1 MTVKDVGD
9 KEIRIMTDRGV
20 WNPECPVSVGLLRL
34 VEVPYVDFEGKRKT
48 GTLMVHQELAR
59 CISNIF
65 HELEIRSFPIHSI
78 LTMDHFDGDDQRSM
92 AANNTSAFN
101 GRRIAGT
108 DRWSSHAYGAAI
120 DINPVQNPY
129 LKIDSDT
136 ATIRV
141 QPNNGIAYV
150 NRNTSYAGM
159 VEEIVSLM
167 AAFGFTEWGGRWPD
181 RPDYH
186 HFQLPWEEIKSLP
199 QS

>member
-1 MTVKDVGD
+1 MIVKDIGEKD
-9 KEIRIMTDRGV
+9 HNIMIERGV
-20 WNPECPVSVGLLRL
+20 WSSDCPVNPGLLKL
-34 VEVPYVDFEGKRKT
+34 VEVQYVDFEGERKS

-59 CISNIF
+59 CTANIF
-65 HELEIRSFPIHSI
+65 RELEIRAFPIHSM

-101 GRRIAGT
+101 GRCIDGT

-129 LKIDSDT
+129 LAIDPDT
-136 ATIRV
+136 ATIKV
-141 QPNNGIAYV
+141 QPESGTGYV

-186 HFQLPWEEIKSLP
+186 HFQLPWEEINSLP